1 MTRPWLTPPRGPAAE
16 RAAGIVEAIPVL
28 ETERLILR
36 APRLDDWPGLE
47 PIWTSDRA
55 RHIGGPMSPEE
66 AWLDFNQLVAS
77 WLLRGFGAFV
87 LEERDTGRALGIA
100 TLDHEWGDPEPELGW
115 LLVEEAEGRGL
126 AREAGRALIRHARE
140 LIGDGSFVAY
150 MDRAHA
156 RSIRVAEAL
165 GGVADSDPHPLDPRV
180 VVYRFPEESEE

>member
-28 ETERLILR
+28 ETDRLILR
-36 APRLDDWPGLE
+36 APRLDDWPVLE
-47 PIWTSDRA
+47 AIWTSDRA

-150 MDRAHA
+150 MGRDHA
-156 RSIRVAEAL
+156 RSVRVAEAL
-165 GGVADSDPHPLDPRV
+165 GGVADAAPHPLDPDV
-180 VVYRFPEESEE
+180 LVFRFPEEDEE

>member
-1 MTRPWLTPPRGPAAE
+1 MTSPWLTPPRGPAAE

-36 APRLDDWPGLE
+36 APRLDDWPVLE

-55 RHIGGPMSPEE
+55 RHMGGPMSPEE

-87 LEERDTGRALGIA
+87 LEERTTGRALGIA
-100 TLDHEWGDPEPELGW
+100 TLDHEWGDPEPEIGW
-115 LLVEEAEGRGL
+115 LLIEEAEGRGI
-126 AREAGRALIRHARE
+126 AREAGRALILHARE
-140 LIGDGSFVAY
+140 LIGQGSFVAY

-165 GGVADSDPHPLDPRV
+165 GGVPDAVRHPLDDEV
-180 VVYRFPEESEE
+180 MVYRFPEETGE